1 MCVCVCWFCRL
12 GELELMA
19 GRIMEMRQALKDS
32 LLKES
37 QCVCVCV
44 CVCVM
49 YY

>member
-1 MCVCVCWFCRL
+1 MCVCVGICRL

-37 QCVCVCV
+37 QCVCVCDV
-44 CVCVM
+44 LLILVWA
-49 YY
+49 